1 MTNIDKEIKHRSR
14 RGLLELDLFLSGF
27 INKGSSM
34 MGMDDKK
41 RLLEFLM
48 IDDMAMLDILQN
60 KTNPLATHKKIV
72 LKIESFNANALQQSR
87 KRR

>member
-27 INKGSSM
+27 INKDVLV

-48 IDDMAMLDILQN
+48 IDDMAMLDILQK

>member
-27 INKGSSM
+27 INKDSLV

-48 IDDMAMLDILQN
+48 IDDMAMLDILQK

-87 KRR
+87 KR

>member
-27 INKGSSM
+27 INKDSSM
-34 MGMDDKK
+34 MGVDDKK

-48 IDDMAMLDILQN
+48 IDDMTMLDILQK
-60 KTNPLATHKKIV
+60 KTNPLAVHKKIV
-72 LKIESFNANALQQSR
+72 LKIESFNANTLQQSR
-87 KRR
+87 KR

>member
-27 INKGSSM
+27 INKDSSM
-34 MGMDDKK
+34 MGVDDKK

-48 IDDMAMLDILQN
+48 IDDMTMLDILQK

-72 LKIESFNANALQQSR
+72 LKIESFNANAPQQSR
-87 KRR
+87 KR

>member
-27 INKGSSM
+27 INKDVLV

-48 IDDMAMLDILQN
+48 IDDMAMLDILQ
-60 KTNPLATHKKIV
+60 KK
-72 LKIESFNANALQQSR
+72 N
-87 KRR
+87 

>member
-1 MTNIDKEIKHRSR
+1 
-14 RGLLELDLFLSGF
+14 LV
-27 INKGSSM
+27 

-48 IDDMAMLDILQN
+48 IDDMAMLDILQK

-87 KRR
+87 KR

>member
-27 INKGSSM
+27 INKNVLV

-48 IDDMAMLDILQN
+48 IDDMAMLDILQK

-87 KRR
+87 KR

>member
-27 INKGSSM
+27 INKDFLV

-48 IDDMAMLDILQN
+48 IDDMAMLDILQK

-87 KRR
+87 KR

>member
-27 INKGSSM
+27 INKDSSM
-34 MGMDDKK
+34 MGVDDKK

-48 IDDMAMLDILQN
+48 IDDMAMLDILQK

-87 KRR
+87 KR

>member
-27 INKGSSM
+27 INKDFLV

-48 IDDMAMLDILQN
+48 IDDMAMLDILQK

-87 KRR
+87 KK

>member
-48 IDDMAMLDILQN
+48 IDDMAMLDILQK

-87 KRR
+87 KR

>member
-27 INKGSSM
+27 INKDSSM

-48 IDDMAMLDILQN
+48 IDDMAMLDILQK

-87 KRR
+87 KR

>member
-27 INKGSSM
+27 INKDVLV

-48 IDDMAMLDILQN
+48 IDDMAMLDILQK

-87 KRR
+87 KR

>member
-34 MGMDDKK
+34 MGVDDKK

-48 IDDMAMLDILQN
+48 IDDMAMLDILQK

-87 KRR
+87 KR

>member
-27 INKGSSM
+27 INKDSSM
-34 MGMDDKK
+34 MGVDDRK

-48 IDDMAMLDILQN
+48 IDDMTMLDILQK
-60 KTNPLATHKKIV
+60 KTNPLAAHKKIV

-87 KRR
+87 KR

>member
-27 INKGSSM
+27 INKDVLV

-48 IDDMAMLDILQN
+48 IDDMAMLDILQK

-87 KRR
+87 KK